1 MMCMMCCLYAVL
13 VNAHC
18 VLSMWDA
25 ELLLLCCLSTA
36 WMCRATTTPATP
48 LDSSGS
54 MRSGQW
60 EQSVWAWAS
69 VSDPGASSMLCCVS
83 GSGNTTVC
91 RGPLRRSIS
100 RIRVIRLQ
108 SFPEYMST
116 SGASWVCES
125 HVFKADTQCSTEALK
140 GHHDDV

>member
-36 WMCRATTTPATP
+36 WMCRVTTTPATP

-60 EQSVWAWAS
+60 EPSVWAWAS
-69 VSDPGASSMLCCVS
+69 VLMQELHRCSAVFQAPGTPPSAGGRSEEASLGSVS
-83 GSGNTTVC
+83 FGQC
-91 RGPLRRSIS
+91 
-100 RIRVIRLQ
+100 
-108 SFPEYMST
+108 MST

-125 HVFKADTQCSTEALK
+125 HVFKADTHL
-140 GHHDDV
+140 D